1 MLGIVEQGLILGL
14 MSIGV
19 FISFRIVNMADLTV
33 DGTFALGGAL
43 CVRLFSLG
51 LNAPVSLLLSLLAGA
66 GAGILTGFLHRKLKI
81 NVLLAGI
88 LVMTMLYSI
97 NLRIMNG
104 PNLPIPKT
112 SVSAS
117 LGTFE
122 QVAGKDPL
130 ADLFEPSAP
139 VAAPQKEIAKHRTF
153 ENIFLGT
160 ADGQDLLLLSAIV
173 LICVALTGLFLRTEL
188 GTALR
193 GFGTNPSG
201 LESFGLP
208 KTLMTLLGLG
218 LANAFVSLSG
228 GIFALYSG
236 FADVTMGQGMIV
248 TGLAVVM
255 LGEILFVRRKL
266 VYGIFAPILGGIVY
280 QGILAVVMRYGYR
293 IGFRASDMKL
303 LTALF
308 IVAVIGF
315 GLIQTKKRMK
325 GKFRLSTIFGG
336 GVCRD

>member
-19 FISFRIVNMADLTV
+19 FVSFRIVNMADLTV

-51 LNAPVSLLLSLLAGA
+51 LNAPISLLLSLLAGA
-66 GAGILTGFLHRKLKI
+66 GAGVLTGYLHRKLRI

-97 NLRIMNG
+97 NLRIMDG
-104 PNLPIPKT
+104 PNLPIPKS
-112 SVSAS
+112 SVSSS
-117 LGTFE
+117 LGTYE

-130 ADLFEPSAP
+130 ADLFESSAP
-139 VAAPQKEIAKHRTF
+139 VAKPQKEAARLRTYQ
-153 ENIFLGT
+153 NIFRGM
-160 ADGQDLLLLSAIV
+160 ADGQDLFLLSVII
-173 LICVALTGLFLRTEL
+173 LIGVTLTGLFLRTEL

-218 LANAFVSLSG
+218 LANGFVSLAG

-255 LGEILFVRRKL
+255 VGEILLVKKKI
-266 VYGIFAPILGGIVY
+266 VYGLFAPILGGIVY

-303 LTALF
+303 LTAVF

-315 GLIQTKKRMK
+315 GLVSTNKRLK

-336 GVCRD
+336 GVSRD

>member
-19 FISFRIVNMADLTV
+19 FVSFRIVNMADLTV

-51 LNAPVSLLLSLLAGA
+51 LNAPISLLLSLLAGA
-66 GAGILTGFLHRKLKI
+66 SAGVLTGYLHRKLRI

-97 NLRIMNG
+97 NLRIMDG
-104 PNLPIPKT
+104 PNLPIPKS
-112 SVSAS
+112 SVSSS
-117 LGTFE
+117 LGTYE

-130 ADLFEPSAP
+130 ADLFESSAP
-139 VAAPQKEIAKHRTF
+139 VAKPQKETTRQRTYQ
-153 ENIFLGT
+153 NIFRGM
-160 ADGQDLLLLSAIV
+160 ADGQDLFLLSVII
-173 LICVALTGLFLRTEL
+173 LIGVTLTGLFLRTEL

-201 LESFGLP
+201 LESFGLL

-218 LANAFVSLSG
+218 LANGFVSLAG

-255 LGEILFVRRKL
+255 VGEILLVKKKI
-266 VYGIFAPILGGIVY
+266 VYGLFAPILAGSFIK
-280 QGILAVVMRYGYR
+280 
-293 IGFRASDMKL
+293 GFWPS
-303 LTALF
+303 
-308 IVAVIGF
+308 
-315 GLIQTKKRMK
+315 
-325 GKFRLSTIFGG
+325 
-336 GVCRD
+336 

>member
-325 GKFRLSTIFGG
+325 GKFRLSTIFSG
-336 GVCRD
+336 GVGRD

>member
-336 GVCRD
+336 GVGRD